1 MRRLAL
7 ILAILLVAV
16 VAGTV
21 HVHTQDEDEQGYVES
36 LVQRLLSAEGRPV
49 TVRGIGIGFTGNVT
63 AERVAVRDEAG
74 EWLVI
79 EDFGLNWR
87 PLSLF
92 TDTLVI
98 NALTAERMTM
108 LRRPEAAP
116 PAEAPDEAANLI
128 AAEIGRLSI
137 GELEVAAAVAGT
149 PARFTLSGS
158 GSLSAAPPEIRLD
171 LAAERIDE
179 VEGRFAADIVFEQ
192 ETSNLDLSLVL
203 TEGRGGL
210 VQQLLA
216 LEGGPTVDL
225 RVDGH
230 GPVSDWSGDL
240 QLALDGEEL
249 VTGTARLTGSD
260 AGTMIE
266 AQLAGEFTRLVP
278 SEFHDLV
285 QGRADLAAA
294 VMLEDAG
301 ALSIESAILR
311 SDVVEISADGGLDF
325 ETGEMLFSLTGQLGY
340 AGPVEIAEAEIL
352 RLAFEARLQ
361 GTYDAP
367 EWNMN
372 ASAESLRAAGVAG
385 RNLTLEIS
393 GAGLPIAD
401 QAAEARI
408 IASGELEPGDSG
420 LPPLL
425 AGPFLTDL
433 SFDLPGDGRIVL
445 ENAYVE
451 TPAGAVSATGH
462 FTPETGSYELA
473 LDAQMRSPETGVA
486 ALDQLLQG
494 PTRLVGRTTGIFPEV
509 VRLHDVA
516 LTSDVIA
523 ARLGGEILP
532 ETMDLTASAVVEELA
547 RLDAR
552 AAGNLELEA
561 ALTGPRD
568 APQADVSGRGREL
581 VLMDKPFRD
590 VVLEAA
596 AVLDP
601 DQPTA
606 ALRLTGNLDNRP
618 VDISATL
625 AHTDG
630 TGPSVDLAAM
640 VGTARIEGAL
650 AIPSQGAPSGRLV
663 VSAPDLAHLGPLLLT
678 ELGGALDAE
687 IVIAAEGERSTATID
702 AQGRDI
708 TLGALAAASVDAD
721 LVVEDLFGTPRP
733 RGDMRLTGVRAGGVE
748 LAAVELE
755 TEAVGP
761 GRFAIALEASGPR
774 MSFTARTMTEAADGV
789 YLVTLEQLSGRLDGN
804 DLSLVAPAAI
814 RFADDSIR
822 IERAEIAAGGG
833 RLIVAGSLSPTLE
846 ASVEVSDLQLAIAR
860 DLVPDVAP
868 TGVVSGTLVLSGSL
882 EAPQARFALAG
893 SDVSVAALRDYGLPP
908 LALEVQG
915 DLVGQNL
922 TFLSTARGPAA
933 TELAIGGTVSLGEGP
948 RVDVTVRGR
957 APSTLVG
964 DALAEAGLRL
974 DAVLDIDLAV
984 AGPLDNI
991 AITGAVTT
999 ANASFG
1005 DAEGSF
1011 IVRNAS
1017 ARIVLADGVARIEQL
1032 QGTTGRDG
1040 TASITGTVATAA
1052 PHEAN
1057 LAIELVRGTYSEG
1070 TLLVTTFDASL
1081 TLTGPLTGTPL
1092 VAGRVELIGPK
1103 LTLSEPLP
1111 VALAALDVRHI
1122 NAPPVV
1128 QRQSAALAARNGGGG
1143 GDLALDVEIVVR
1155 DRFAVRGRGLD
1166 VNLGGRLRLT
1176 GTMGNLVAIGGFT
1189 ARDGRLDLLGQRVV
1203 IERGQLD
1210 FVGDLDPRIMFA
1222 AVARRDGFQ
1231 IELVVSG
1238 RATAPEI
1245 TITSSPMLPQEEAL
1259 ARLIFGSSLTDLSPF
1274 QIAQLAAAVAT
1285 LSGGG
1290 DGGGL
1295 MAGLGNAIGLDRFEV
1310 IQTETGETRV
1320 SAGRRI
1326 TENVSLGVEQGR
1338 DPGSTRIN
1346 IDIDVTRSVKL
1357 RGSVGSDGTSKAGV
1371 FFQTDY

>member
-49 TVRGIGIGFTGNVT
+49 TVQGIGIGFTGNVT

-79 EDFGLNWR
+79 EDFGLDWR

-128 AAEIGRLSI
+128 AAEIGTLSI
-137 GELEVAAAVAGT
+137 GELEIAAAVAGT

-158 GSLSAAPPEIRLD
+158 GSLSAAPAEIRLD
-171 LAAERIDE
+171 LTAERIDE
-179 VEGRFAADIVFEQ
+179 VEGRLAADIVFEQ

-203 TEGRGGL
+203 AEGRGGL

-216 LEGGPTVDL
+216 LEGEPTVDL
-225 RVDGH
+225 RVNGH

-240 QLALDGEEL
+240 RLALDGEEL
-249 VTGTARLTGSD
+249 VSGTARLSGTD

-285 QGRADLAAA
+285 QGRAELAAA
-294 VMLEDAG
+294 VMLEEAG
-301 ALSIESAILR
+301 ALRIESAILR

-367 EWNMN
+367 EWDMN
-372 ASAESLRAAGVAG
+372 ASAESLIAAGVAG

-425 AGPFLTDL
+425 AGQFLTDL
-433 SFDLPGDGRIVL
+433 SFDMPGDGRIVL

-462 FTPETGSYELA
+462 VTPETGSYELA
-473 LDAQMRSPETGVA
+473 LDAQMRSPETGIA

-494 PTRLVGRTTGIFPEV
+494 QTRLVGRTTGIFPDV

-516 LTSDVIA
+516 LTSDVLA

-532 ETMDLTASAVVEELA
+532 ETMDLTASAVIEELA

-552 AAGNLELEA
+552 AAGTVELEA
-561 ALTGPRD
+561 TLTGPRD
-568 APQADVSGRGREL
+568 APQADVSGRGREV

-590 VVLEAA
+590 VVFEAA
-596 AVLDP
+596 AMLDP

-606 ALRLTGNLDNRP
+606 AMRLTGTSTTSRSTSPPPLP
-618 VDISATL
+618 TPTAPAPTSTL
-625 AHTDG
+625 PPPWA
-630 TGPSVDLAAM
+630 PRASRARWRSPPKARRAA
-640 VGTARIEGAL
+640 GSSSPPPTCRT
-650 AIPSQGAPSGRLV
+650 SGRCCSPS
-663 VSAPDLAHLGPLLLT
+663 SAARSTPRSRSLKAR
-678 ELGGALDAE
+678 
-687 IVIAAEGERSTATID
+687 EGERSTATID

-733 RGDMRLTGVRAGGVE
+733 RGDMRLAGVRAGGVE

-774 MSFTARTMTEAADGV
+774 MSFHRPDHDRSRRRGLPRHPRAAF
-789 YLVTLEQLSGRLDGN
+789 GRLDGN

-833 RLIVAGSLSPTLE
+833 RVIVAGSLSPALE
-846 ASVEVSDLQLAIAR
+846 ASIEVSDLQLAMAG

-868 TGVVSGTLVLSGSL
+868 TGVVSGTLALSGSL
-882 EAPQARFALAG
+882 EAPQARFVLTG

-915 DLVGQNL
+915 DFAGQDL
-922 TFLSTARGPAA
+922 TFLSTARGPAR
-933 TELAIGGTVSLGEGP
+933 P
-948 RVDVTVRGR
+948 PNWR
-957 APSTLVG
+957 
-964 DALAEAGLRL
+964 
-974 DAVLDIDLAV
+974 
-984 AGPLDNI
+984 
-991 AITGAVTT
+991 
-999 ANASFG
+999 
-1005 DAEGSF
+1005 
-1011 IVRNAS
+1011 S
-1017 ARIVLADGVARIEQL
+1017 AARC
-1032 QGTTGRDG
+1032 R
-1040 TASITGTVATAA
+1040 S
-1052 PHEAN
+1052 
-1057 LAIELVRGTYSEG
+1057 
-1070 TLLVTTFDASL
+1070 ASL
-1081 TLTGPLTGTPL
+1081 
-1092 VAGRVELIGPK
+1092 
-1103 LTLSEPLP
+1103 
-1111 VALAALDVRHI
+1111 
-1122 NAPPVV
+1122 
-1128 QRQSAALAARNGGGG
+1128 
-1143 GDLALDVEIVVR
+1143 
-1155 DRFAVRGRGLD
+1155 
-1166 VNLGGRLRLT
+1166 
-1176 GTMGNLVAIGGFT
+1176 
-1189 ARDGRLDLLGQRVV
+1189 
-1203 IERGQLD
+1203 
-1210 FVGDLDPRIMFA
+1210 
-1222 AVARRDGFQ
+1222 
-1231 IELVVSG
+1231 
-1238 RATAPEI
+1238 
-1245 TITSSPMLPQEEAL
+1245 
-1259 ARLIFGSSLTDLSPF
+1259 
-1274 QIAQLAAAVAT
+1274 
-1285 LSGGG
+1285 
-1290 DGGGL
+1290 
-1295 MAGLGNAIGLDRFEV
+1295 
-1310 IQTETGETRV
+1310 
-1320 SAGRRI
+1320 
-1326 TENVSLGVEQGR
+1326 
-1338 DPGSTRIN
+1338 PGST
-1346 IDIDVTRSVKL
+1346 
-1357 RGSVGSDGTSKAGV
+1357 
-1371 FFQTDY
+1371 